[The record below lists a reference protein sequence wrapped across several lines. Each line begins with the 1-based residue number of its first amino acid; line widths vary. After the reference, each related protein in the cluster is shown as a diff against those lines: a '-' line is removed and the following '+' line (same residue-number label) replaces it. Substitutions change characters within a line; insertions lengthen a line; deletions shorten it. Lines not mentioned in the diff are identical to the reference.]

1 MEAYN
6 RNISKKL
13 LQADLNMIHHQSQP
27 EMFYNNIKD
36 LDYLNSGK
44 EVFKGGNRSLKY
56 VQTGNNVQAFAPSNL
71 SVGSGMSRKRGRPR
85 KVNGGSIWD
94 DIQSVAKTAAPFA
107 PLLLAAA
114 GLPKKTR
121 TRKTKGGDI
130 LTDMMAMGGMGL
142 HEKKRRG
149 RKPREA
155 GGSFFDS
162 LKSGLKSVGSTVA
175 PMAKE
180 ILVPVA
186 SDMAKSALT
195 NYMSG
200 TPTAGAGLK
209 RRPGRPKKDHGGNFL
224 DDFSR
229 GLSNVVKTV
238 SPIAQSVA
246 VPLAQQALTSYMTKG
261 AGLKQKRPPT
271 KRNLMIKHI
280 MSKSGCSLA
289 EASKHIKA
297 NHLI

>member
-56 VQTGNNVQAFAPSNL
+56 VQTGNNVQAFSPSNL
-71 SVGSGMSRKRGRPR
+71 SVGAGIRKRGRPR

-94 DIQSVAKTAAPFA
+94 DIGSVAKTAAPFA

-130 LTDMMAMGGMGL
+130 LTDMMGMAGMGL

-149 RKPREA
+149 IKPREA

-175 PMAKE
+175 PMAKDV
-180 ILVPVA
+180 LVPVGTKLA
-186 SDMAKSALT
+186 QDALT
-195 NYMSG
+195 SYMTQGS
-200 TPTAGAGLK
+200 GAGLK
-209 RRPGRPKKDHGGNFL
+209 RRPGRPRKDHGGSFFG
-224 DDFSR
+224 DFTK
-229 GLSNVVKTV
+229 GLSSV
-238 SPIAQSVA
+238 AQTALPMAQQLA
-246 VPLAQQALTSYMTKG
+246 VPLAQQALTNYMTKG
-261 AGLKQKRPPT
+261 AGIKGKRAPS
-271 KRNLMIKHI
+271 KRNMMIKQI
-280 MSKSGCSLA
+280 MAKYNISLA
-289 EASKHIKA
+289 QASKHIKDH
-297 NHLI
+297 HLI